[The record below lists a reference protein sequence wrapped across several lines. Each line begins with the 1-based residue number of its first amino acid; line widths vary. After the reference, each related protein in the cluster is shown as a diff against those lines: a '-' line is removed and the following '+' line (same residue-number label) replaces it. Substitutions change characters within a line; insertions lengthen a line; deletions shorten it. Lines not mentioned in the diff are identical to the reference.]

1 MDPDKSSQR
10 SAEQP
15 RVQGARVPGSHPGD
29 MLIRRERYPF
39 AAPSPVENVLYWLTG
54 SPIASSR
61 ALHERVTK
69 VKALAVFSS
78 DALSSVAYATEE
90 ILLVLLL
97 AGAGAL
103 SWAGPISIVIAVLL
117 FIVALSYNQT
127 IHAYPTGG
135 GSYIVAKDNLGVLP
149 GLLAG
154 AALLI
159 DYVLTVAVSVS
170 SGVAAVTSAL
180 PAVEPYRV
188 LMAVFFVLLIAVANL
203 RGLRESST
211 IFMIP
216 TYVFVVFIYLLIG
229 FGLFRFFILKETVPA
244 PTANILPA
252 TTVEGLGLLLI
263 LRAFAAGC
271 TALTGVEAISDG
283 VPAFKP
289 PESRNA
295 AQTLAVMATILITM
309 FLGITFLT
317 QLYSVIPQADHE
329 TIISQLGRT
338 AFGEGPF
345 YWILQVA
352 TTLIL
357 VLAANTSFADFPRLC
372 SFIARDGYL
381 PHLFVRI
388 GQRLVFTTGILALMF
403 FSLML
408 IVTFG
413 ASTHNLIPLYAVGVF
428 VSFTLSQAGMVQ
440 RWRKLRGPNWRRSMV
455 INGIGALSTAVVSLV
470 IIESKLFEGA
480 WAVVVLIPIL
490 IALFMVIHRHYENFK
505 EQVRLDDVAPVAQ
518 ANLVIVPIE
527 LMNEAAQ
534 RALAFAHTIA
544 GDLKAVHV
552 EVSPEQSTR
561 LRADWQARHVDVP
574 LDIVTDTAHSITRSL
589 LAYVER
595 QGGEHPASRI
605 VIVLPERAPHRF
617 RHIFLHNQT
626 SLALK
631 IALFFCPNRIVVS
644 VPFDERFEKA
654 SDPGAVRKNIV
665 IVPVARVDR
674 ATLRSLDFANT
685 LAGTKLAVFVNFD
698 AKEGEAMISQW
709 RAVRIAMPLKLIE
722 SPYRSV
728 SGPLTRFVDTLSRDN
743 HDANVVV
750 IVTEIV
756 PKRRW
761 QLTLHNQTMPI
772 FKFILLLQPLN
783 RILISVPFHL
793 AR

>member
-1 MDPDKSSQR
+1 MEPDKPTQR
-10 SAEQP
+10 PAQQP

-29 MLIRRERYPF
+29 MIIRRERYPY
-39 AAPSPVENVLYWLTG
+39 AAPSPVENVLFWLTG

-61 ALHERVTK
+61 ALHERISK

-97 AGAGAL
+97 ASAGAFT
-103 SWAGPISIVIAVLL
+103 WAGPIAITIAVLL

-149 GLLAG
+149 GLIAG

-170 SGVAAVTSAL
+170 SGVAAVTSAV
-180 PAVEPYRV
+180 PATEPFRV
-188 LMAVFFVLLIAVANL
+188 IMAVGFVLLIALANL

-229 FGLFRFFILKETVPA
+229 VGLFRFFILHDTTPA
-244 PTANILPA
+244 ATTNLLPPTA
-252 TTVEGLGLLLI
+252 VEGIGLLLI

-271 TALTGVEAISDG
+271 TALTGVEAISNG

-289 PESRNA
+289 PEARNA
-295 AQTLAVMATILITM
+295 ARTLAVMATFLITM

-317 QLYSVIPQADHE
+317 QLYPVIPQADHE

-345 YWILQVA
+345 YWVLQVA

-357 VLAANTSFADFPRLC
+357 VLAANTSFADFPRL
-372 SFIARDGYL
+372 SSIIARDGYL

-388 GQRLVFTTGILALMF
+388 GQRLVFTTGILVLTF
-403 FSLML
+403 FSLLL
-408 IVTFG
+408 IVAFG

-440 RWRKLRGPNWRRSMV
+440 HWRKLRGPNYKRSMV
-455 INGIGALSTAVVSLV
+455 VNGIGAVATAIVSLV
-470 IIESKLFEGA
+470 IIESKLLEGA
-480 WAVVVLIPIL
+480 WAVVVLIPLLIL
-490 IALFMVIHRHYENFK
+490 MFMAIHRHYEIFE
-505 EQVRLDDVAPVAQ
+505 EQVRLDGANPIAQ
-518 ANLVIVPIE
+518 ANLVIVPVE
-527 LMNEAAQ
+527 MMNEAAL
-534 RALAFAHTIA
+534 RALAFANTIS
-544 GDLKAVHV
+544 GDCKAVHIQ
-552 EVSPEQSTR
+552 VSAETSKR
-561 LRADWQARHVDVP
+561 LRADWRSRGMDVP
-574 LDIVTDTAHSITRSL
+574 LDIVTDDRRSITRAL
-589 LAYVER
+589 LDYVSR
-595 QGGEHPASRI
+595 QGTEFPASRI
-605 VIVLPERAPHRF
+605 VVVLPERAPQNFLHL
-617 RHIFLHNQT
+617 FLHNQT

-631 IALFFCPNRIVVS
+631 VALFFAPNRIVVS
-644 VPFDERFEKA
+644 VPFDERFDKDAHLE
-654 SDPGAVRKNIV
+654 AVQKNIV

-674 ATLRSLDFANT
+674 ATLRSIDFANT

-698 AKEGEAMISQW
+698 AKEGEAMISAW
-709 RAVRIAMPLKLIE
+709 RAAKIPIPLKLIE
-722 SPYRSV
+722 SPFRSV
-728 SGPLTRFVDTLSRDN
+728 SGPLAKFVDTLSRDN

-756 PKRRW
+756 PRRRW
-761 QLTLHNQTMPI
+761 QLALHNQTMPI
-772 FKFILLLQPLN
+772 FKFILLLRPQN
-783 RILISVPFHL
+783 RILISVPYHL